1 MTPPPVSSNA
11 GAPTSKTTMAIT
23 GALFAV
29 TFPPEQSQDNSS
41 GLSSGAI
48 AGIVVGIAAGILALI
63 GLCLLLYRRRKQTKH
78 LRSLKSELRNSYFAR
93 DEGTSEVPTTP
104 MSMHANDGQLGFHR
118 REVSLGAMSLGRGGV
133 PRRYPS
139 AVMKD
144 HTNTSSQFSSPDV
157 GDSAHT
163 SAAEDRDD
171 ALTPPSSPGSHAQDV
186 HGIHE
191 VQLARP
197 QRLSRGYARIVH
209 TTNSTGSN
217 ASVHGE
223 PSEPRQ
229 AEFP

>member
-1 MTPPPVSSNA
+1 
-11 GAPTSKTTMAIT
+11 MAIT

-63 GLCLLLYRRRKQTKH
+63 GLCILFVKRRKQSKH
-78 LRSLKSELRNSYFAR
+78 LKSLKSELRNSYYAR

-104 MSMHANDGQLGFHR
+104 MSMNGNDGQLGFHR
-118 REVSLGAMSLGRGGV
+118 RDISLGSVTLGHGGV

-139 AVMKD
+139 IVMKN
-144 HTNTSSQFSSPDV
+144 HQNTSSQFSSPDV
-157 GDSAHT
+157 G
-163 SAAEDRDD
+163 EP
-171 ALTPPSSPGSHAQDV
+171 ALTPAVEEREDMLSPPSSPGSQVQDI

-223 PSEPRQ
+223 PSEPRPV
-229 AEFP
+229 ELP